1 MGCYKGKVGWRKI
14 VCERRKKMQ
23 KGRVEKKK
31 KKKPEHS
38 KKKRRKER
46 KGEKNPTRSSD
57 MKDCTVLIKIST
69 WSS

>member
-1 MGCYKGKVGWRKI
+1 MKGEKNAKGKG
-14 VCERRKKMQ
+14 
-23 KGRVEKKK
+23 KKK
-31 KKKPEHS
+31 SKKKPEHS